1 VNYLLA
7 GGQALLGHDVAIGD
21 ARVHVPGGMAIRL
34 STVFGNRRV
43 HNLMDALLRPGAVV
57 IDAGANIGYNTVFF
71 AQRVGP
77 RGRVI
82 AVEPAGD
89 NLEVLRGNVSRN
101 ALRNVTIAPVAA
113 GRVRETR
120 NFYLRG
126 DVSAV
131 NSFYEE
137 SVYADVT
144 GVVSV
149 PVEPLDDLLT
159 GDADLVKIDVE
170 GAELDVLAGMTRLL
184 QSPAIRLIVEW
195 HPLLQEKAGYPADA
209 LPRLL
214 LASGFS
220 LVSAAHTRTAAI
232 GAEDIAP
239 LVAGLKKSGRPV
251 DLLATRKSLEG

>member
-7 GGQALLGHDVAIGD
+7 GGQAIFGHDVTIDG
-21 ARVHVPGGMAIRL
+21 ARVHVPGSLAIRL

-43 HNLMDALLRPGAVV
+43 HRLMSAFLRPGAVV

-77 RGRVI
+77 QGRVI

-89 NLEVLRGNVSRN
+89 NLEVLRRNVTSNALGNVS
-101 ALRNVTIAPVAA
+101 IAPVAA

-126 DVSAV
+126 DISAV
-131 NSFYEE
+131 NSFYQE

-159 GDADLVKIDVE
+159 GEADLVKIDVE

-184 QSPAIRLIVEW
+184 RSPAIRLVVEW
-195 HPLLQEKAGYPADA
+195 HPLLQEKAGYAPDA

-214 LASGFS
+214 LSNGFN
-220 LVSAAHTRTAAI
+220 LVSASHTATTVV
-232 GAEDIAP
+232 GAGDIAA
-239 LVAGLKKSGRPV
+239 LIVGLRKSGRPV
-251 DLLATRKSLEG
+251 DLLATR

>member
-7 GGQALLGHDVAIGD
+7 GGQAIFGHDVTIDG
-21 ARVHVPGGMAIRL
+21 ARVHVPGSLAIRL

-43 HNLMDALLRPGAVV
+43 HRLMSAFLRPGAVV

-77 RGRVI
+77 QGRVI

-89 NLEVLRGNVSRN
+89 NLEVLRRNVTSNALGNVS
-101 ALRNVTIAPVAA
+101 IAPVAA

-126 DVSAV
+126 DISAV
-131 NSFYEE
+131 NSFYQE

-159 GDADLVKIDVE
+159 DEADLVKIDVE

-184 QSPAIRLIVEW
+184 RSPAIRLVVEW
-195 HPLLQEKAGYPADA
+195 HPLLQEKAGYAPDA

-214 LASGFS
+214 LSNGFN
-220 LVSAAHTRTAAI
+220 LVSASHTATTVV
-232 GAEDIAP
+232 GANDIAS
-239 LVAGLKKSGRPV
+239 LIVGLRKSGRPV
-251 DLLATRKSLEG
+251 DLLATR